1 MINDK
6 LLVGRLFTPTKN
18 PYYTVYI
25 SEQIAPTIFY
35 CKVYIFNRFIYG
47 IDVYEQTIIDNIING
62 VWEDTTDK
70 EIESEDE

>member
-1 MINDK
+1 MINDS
-6 LLVGRLFTPTKN
+6 LIGRLFTPKAN

-25 SEQIAPTIFY
+25 KERVSPTILHCY
-35 CKVYIFNRFIYG
+35 VYIFERFLQS